1 MASHAAATGPSP
13 APSDVPQGA
22 SRASQTAA
30 EPVAMTHRQIME
42 ALTGLLA
49 AFFTAI
55 LSSTIVANALPT
67 IMSELKGTQT
77 DFAWVITAALLANAA
92 TTPIWGK
99 LADLF
104 NKKVLVQLSIVIFVA
119 GSVMAGLS
127 ETIPL
132 LLTARVIQG
141 IAMGGLTALAQAIIG
156 SMIPPRDRGKYS
168 GYMGGVMAVGTAGGP
183 LLGGFIVDSPLGWRW
198 TFFVCVPLAV
208 VALIL
213 LQVTLKIQHVKRPA
227 KIDWLGSILLTSG
240 VSLLLIWVSFAGN
253 PDYYDW
259 WSWQTVAMVG
269 GGVVLLGLL
278 VLVESKV
285 AQPIIPLKIIS
296 ERTTALAILASVAVG
311 VGMFGSSTFLGQ
323 YFQVARGATPTEAGL
338 LTLPMIAG
346 NLIGS
351 VASGMLISRT
361 GKWKRYL
368 VAGAILLI
376 GGLGLAGT
384 MDHTTDLWM
393 TGIYTAILGVGL
405 GLLMQNLVL
414 AVQNTVQAKDIGTAS
429 ASVAFFRSVGGAI
442 GVSVLGA
449 VLGNRV
455 KELVVEGLAS
465 AGIQVP
471 AGSAGASMDLKDM
484 PAPIR
489 DIMRAAYGDAIAEVF
504 LISAVVGL
512 VALVAILFIKE
523 RPLRR
528 TVDVRPEPAEL
539 AGDAP
544 DAGMAAMAGATAPA
558 LGNTGYTRTTGNDA
572 AEAAPLRRNRHR
584 GPGPGIHRGAQ
595 PGARRIPLPGCRPP
609 ADPDL
614 GGRGPARGRR
624 RRTCAAPDPAAARGA
639 AAAAG
644 GRAARRARAGRRA
657 ACDRRRT
664 GPGCRG
670 AHGPAPAAR
679 QAAQDAARGC
689 RLHRHPRPAP
699 DRVAPAHSTGPQR
712 LRGRPEGRL
721 RGLRAARR
729 LRGRPQ
735 RPPPKYTV
743 WMIFSS
749 RVPPGRGIS

>member
-1 MASHAAATGPSP
+1 MATPAVQNSKAVDASVNRAAAP
-13 APSDVPQGA
+13 
-22 SRASQTAA
+22 
-30 EPVAMTHRQIME
+30 MTHRQIME

-104 NKKVLVQLSIVIFVA
+104 DKKLLVQLSIIIFVA

-141 IAMGGLTALAQAIIG
+141 VAMGGLTALAQAIIG

-168 GYMGGVMAVGTAGGP
+168 GYMGAVMAVGTAGGP

-213 LQVTLKIQHVKRPA
+213 LQVTLKIEHIKRPA

-259 WSWQTVAMVG
+259 FSWQSALMVG
-269 GGVVLLGLL
+269 GGVALLALL
-278 VLVESKV
+278 VLVETKV
-285 AQPIIPLKIIS
+285 PEPIIPLKIIS
-296 ERTTALAILASVAVG
+296 ERTTALAIVASVAVG
-311 VGMFGSSTFLGQ
+311 IAMFGSSTFLGQ

-351 VASGMLISRT
+351 VASGILISRF
-361 GKWKRYL
+361 GKWKRFL
-368 VAGAILLI
+368 IAGSVLLI
-376 GGLGLAGT
+376 GGLAFAGT
-384 MDHTTDLWM
+384 MDHTTELWIVA
-393 TGIYTAILGVGL
+393 IYTGVFGL
-405 GLLMQNLVL
+405 GLGMLMQNLVL

-449 VLGNRV
+449 IMSNHV
-455 KELVVEGLAS
+455 KDLAVEGMAA
-465 AGIQVP
+465 AGIP
-471 AGSAGASMDLKDM
+471 AQGGASGASMDLADM
-484 PAPIR
+484 PAPIAE
-489 DIMRAAYGDAIAEVF
+489 IMRAAYGDATAQIF
-504 LISAVVGL
+504 LISAIISV
-512 VALVAILFIKE
+512 VALLAVLFIKE

-528 TVDVRPEPAEL
+528 TVDAAPEKEL
-539 AGDAP
+539 IATASG
-544 DAGMAAMAGATAPA
+544 DAGMSLDTASMDAIKANDSKSDDDDARSLGAGGTVSGSGRQAPKQDSGADLDLEFARILTQERPQAMADGRNVTDVKEVQEQLSRTQCVLAEQQLQLSRANVELQARLREQQAIAEQQAATAEELAAIRKELKRERRQQERMA
-558 LGNTGYTRTTGNDA
+558 LLLLQG
-572 AEAAPLRRNRHR
+572 AEARSDH
-584 GPGPGIHRGAQ
+584 GKH
-595 PGARRIPLPGCRPP
+595 
-609 ADPDL
+609 
-614 GGRGPARGRR
+614 
-624 RRTCAAPDPAAARGA
+624 
-639 AAAAG
+639 AG
-644 GRAARRARAGRRA
+644 
-657 ACDRRRT
+657 
-664 GPGCRG
+664 
-670 AHGPAPAAR
+670 
-679 QAAQDAARGC
+679 
-689 RLHRHPRPAP
+689 
-699 DRVAPAHSTGPQR
+699 
-712 LRGRPEGRL
+712 
-721 RGLRAARR
+721 
-729 LRGRPQ
+729 
-735 RPPPKYTV
+735 
-743 WMIFSS
+743 
-749 RVPPGRGIS
+749 

>member
-1 MASHAAATGPSP
+1 MAKPAVQNPTAADATSSKAAAP
-13 APSDVPQGA
+13 
-22 SRASQTAA
+22 
-30 EPVAMTHRQIME
+30 MTHRQIME

-104 NKKVLVQLSIVIFVA
+104 DKKVLVQLSIVIFVA

-141 IAMGGLTALAQAIIG
+141 VAMGGLTALAQAIIG

-168 GYMGGVMAVGTAGGP
+168 GYMGAVMAVGTAGGP

-213 LQVTLKIQHVKRPA
+213 LQITLKIEHIKRPA

-259 WSWQTVAMVG
+259 VSWQSALMVG
-269 GGVVLLGLL
+269 GGVALLALL
-278 VLVESKV
+278 VFVETKV
-285 AQPIIPLKIIS
+285 SQPIIPLKIIS

-311 VGMFGSSTFLGQ
+311 IAMFGSSTFLGQ

-351 VASGMLISRT
+351 VASGILISRF
-361 GKWKRYL
+361 GKWKRFL
-368 VAGAILLI
+368 VAGSVLLI
-376 GGLGLAGT
+376 GGLAFAGT
-384 MDHTTDLWM
+384 MDHTTELWIVA
-393 TGIYTAILGVGL
+393 IYTGVFGL
-405 GLLMQNLVL
+405 GLGMLMQNLVL

-449 VLGNRV
+449 IMSNHV
-455 KELVVEGLAS
+455 KDLAVEGMAA
-465 AGIQVP
+465 AGIPVQG
-471 AGSAGASMDLKDM
+471 GSSGASMDLKDL
-484 PAPIR
+484 PAPVA
-489 DIMRAAYGDAIAEVF
+489 DIMRAAYGDATAQIF
-504 LISAVVGL
+504 LISAIIGV
-512 VALVAILFIKE
+512 VALLSVLFIKE

-528 TVDVRPEPAEL
+528 TVDAAPEKDLIAT
-539 AGDAP
+539 ASS
-544 DAGMAAMAGATAPA
+544 DAGMSLDTASMDAVETLDGGTRASDGGAGSV
-558 LGNTGYTRTTGNDA
+558 DA
-572 AEAAPLRRNRHR
+572 KRLDAQRVDAQRLVD
-584 GPGPGIHRGAQ
+584 GAK
-595 PGARRIPLPGCRPP
+595 
-609 ADPDL
+609 
-614 GGRGPARGRR
+614 
-624 RRTCAAPDPAAARGA
+624 
-639 AAAAG
+639 
-644 GRAARRARAGRRA
+644 ARANGTDRQEPKTDSGTDLDLEFARILTQERPHSAADVKEVQEQLSRTQYVLAEQQLQLSRA
-657 ACDRRRT
+657 NVEL
-664 GPGCRG
+664 
-670 AHGPAPAAR
+670 
-679 QAAQDAARGC
+679 QA
-689 RLHRHPRPAP
+689 
-699 DRVAPAHSTGPQR
+699 R
-712 LRGRPEGRL
+712 LREQQSIAEQQATTAEELVAIRKELKRERRQQERMALMLLQGAES
-721 RGLRAARR
+721 RADHGKHA
-729 LRGRPQ
+729 G
-735 RPPPKYTV
+735 
-743 WMIFSS
+743 
-749 RVPPGRGIS
+749 

>member
-1 MASHAAATGPSP
+1 
-13 APSDVPQGA
+13 
-22 SRASQTAA
+22 
-30 EPVAMTHRQIME
+30 MTHRQIME

-55 LSSTIVANALPT
+55 ISSTIVANALPT

-104 NKKVLVQLSIVIFVA
+104 DKKVLVQLSIVIFVA

-141 IAMGGLTALAQAIIG
+141 VAMGGLTALAQAIIG
-156 SMIPPRDRGKYS
+156 SIIPPRDRGKYS

-208 VALIL
+208 IALIL
-213 LQVTLKIQHVKRPA
+213 LQITLKLPHVKRHA

-253 PDYYDW
+253 PEYYDW
-259 WSWQTVAMVG
+259 WSWQTAAMVG
-269 GGVVLLGLL
+269 GGVLLLALL
-278 VLVESKV
+278 VVVESKV
-285 AQPIIPLKIIS
+285 EQPIIPLKIIS

-311 VGMFGSSTFLGQ
+311 VGMFGSSAFLGQ

-351 VASGMLISRT
+351 VLSGQLISRT

-368 VAGAILLI
+368 VAGSILLI

-384 MDHTTDLWM
+384 IDHTTELWL
-393 TGIYTAILGVGL
+393 TGLYTAVLGLGL

-414 AVQNTVQAKDIGTAS
+414 AVQNTVRATDIGTAS

-449 VLGNRV
+449 VLANRV
-455 KELVVEGLAS
+455 KELATDGLAA
-465 AGIQVP
+465 AGIP
-471 AGSAGASMDLKDM
+471 STGGSAGASMDLQDM

-489 DIMRAAYGDAIAEVF
+489 AIMRAAYGDATAEIF
-504 LISAVVGL
+504 LISAMIGII
-512 VALVAILFIKE
+512 ALAAVLCIKE
-523 RPLRR
+523 QPLRR
-528 TVDVRPEPAEL
+528 TVDIVPATAATGNAAATPGNH
-539 AGDAP
+539 AGPPVNSAP
-544 DAGMAAMAGATAPA
+544 PAPSDAGIVDLDREFIEVLSRQRAQE
-558 LGNTGYTRTTGNDA
+558 TRF
-572 AEAAPLRRNRHR
+572 
-584 GPGPGIHRGAQ
+584 
-595 PGARRIPLPGCRPP
+595 
-609 ADPDL
+609 PD
-614 GGRGPARGRR
+614 
-624 RRTCAAPDPAAARGA
+624 
-639 AAAAG
+639 
-644 GRAARRARAGRRA
+644 
-657 ACDRRRT
+657 
-664 GPGCRG
+664 
-670 AHGPAPAAR
+670 AAR
-679 QAAQDAARGC
+679 QDRSTPRDGRGHLDGDATSAAADGSRARSRTLVADPQPEAADVVPLLLQTQQLLAEQQ
-689 RLHRHPRPAP
+689 LHLAE
-699 DRVAPAHSTGPQR
+699 A
-712 LRGRPEGRL
+712 
-721 RGLRAARR
+721 LRAVHEQTAEQREIAAEQARISGELTT
-729 LRGRPQ
+729 LRRQLAKERKLQRAAADYIATHGRH
-735 RPPPKYTV
+735 RT
-743 WMIFSS
+743 
-749 RVPPGRGIS
+749 G

>member
-1 MASHAAATGPSP
+1 MATPAVQNTKAADASVSSAANKAAAP
-13 APSDVPQGA
+13 
-22 SRASQTAA
+22 
-30 EPVAMTHRQIME
+30 MTHRQIME

-104 NKKVLVQLSIVIFVA
+104 DKKLLVQLSIIIFVA

-141 IAMGGLTALAQAIIG
+141 VAMGGLTALAQAIIG

-168 GYMGGVMAVGTAGGP
+168 GYMGAVMAVGTAGGP

-213 LQVTLKIQHVKRPA
+213 LQVTLKIEHIKRPA

-259 WSWQTVAMVG
+259 FSWQSALMVG
-269 GGVVLLGLL
+269 GGVALLA
-278 VLVESKV
+278 VLVFVETKV

-296 ERTTALAILASVAVG
+296 ERTTALAIVASVAVG
-311 VGMFGSSTFLGQ
+311 IAMFGSSTFLGQ

-351 VASGMLISRT
+351 VASGILISRF
-361 GKWKRYL
+361 GKWKRFL
-368 VAGAILLI
+368 IAGSVLLI
-376 GGLGLAGT
+376 GGLAFAGT
-384 MDHTTDLWM
+384 MDHTTELWIVA
-393 TGIYTAILGVGL
+393 IYTGVFGL
-405 GLLMQNLVL
+405 GLGMLMQNLVL

-449 VLGNRV
+449 IMSTHV
-455 KELVVEGLAS
+455 KDLAVEGMAA
-465 AGIQVP
+465 AGIPVQGG
-471 AGSAGASMDLKDM
+471 ASGASMDLADM
-484 PAPIR
+484 PAPVAE
-489 DIMRAAYGDAIAEVF
+489 IMRAAYGDATAQIF
-504 LISAVVGL
+504 LISAIISV
-512 VALVAILFIKE
+512 VALLSVLFIKE

-528 TVDVRPEPAEL
+528 TVDAAPEKEL
-539 AGDAP
+539 IATASG
-544 DAGMAAMAGATAPA
+544 DAGMSLDTSS
-558 LGNTGYTRTTGNDA
+558 LDA
-572 AEAAPLRRNRHR
+572 VKADDD
-584 GPGPGIHRGAQ
+584 
-595 PGARRIPLPGCRPP
+595 GARGL
-609 ADPDL
+609 
-614 GGRGPARGRR
+614 
-624 RRTCAAPDPAAARGA
+624 
-639 AAAAG
+639 
-644 GRAARRARAGRRA
+644 
-657 ACDRRRT
+657 
-664 GPGCRG
+664 G
-670 AHGPAPAAR
+670 AHPPVSVGSRQGSAGDRQVPKGDRQVPNPESGSDLDLEFAR
-679 QAAQDAARGC
+679 ILTQERPHGTSDVKEVQEQLSRTQYVLAEQQLQLSRANVELQA
-689 RLHRHPRPAP
+689 
-699 DRVAPAHSTGPQR
+699 R
-712 LRGRPEGRL
+712 LREQQTIAEQQAKTAEEL
-721 RGLRAARR
+721 AAVRKELKRERR
-729 LRGRPQ
+729 QQERMALLLLQGVEARSEHG
-735 RPPPKYTV
+735 KHA
-743 WMIFSS
+743 
-749 RVPPGRGIS
+749 G

>member
-1 MASHAAATGPSP
+1 MATPAVQHTKAVDASVNKAAAP
-13 APSDVPQGA
+13 
-22 SRASQTAA
+22 
-30 EPVAMTHRQIME
+30 MTHRQIME

-104 NKKVLVQLSIVIFVA
+104 DKKLLVQLSIIIFVA

-168 GYMGGVMAVGTAGGP
+168 GYMGAVMAVGTAGGP

-213 LQVTLKIQHVKRPA
+213 LQVTLKIQHIKRPA

-259 WSWQTVAMVG
+259 FSWQSALMVG
-269 GGVVLLGLL
+269 GGVALLA
-278 VLVESKV
+278 VLVFVETKV

-296 ERTTALAILASVAVG
+296 ERTTALAIVASVAVG
-311 VGMFGSSTFLGQ
+311 IAMFGSSTFLGQ

-351 VASGMLISRT
+351 VASGILISRF
-361 GKWKRYL
+361 GKWKRFL
-368 VAGAILLI
+368 IAGSVLLI
-376 GGLGLAGT
+376 GGLAFAGT
-384 MDHTTDLWM
+384 MDHTTELWIVA
-393 TGIYTAILGVGL
+393 IYTGVFGL
-405 GLLMQNLVL
+405 GLGMLMQNLVL

-449 VLGNRV
+449 IMSNHV
-455 KELVVEGLAS
+455 KDLAVEGMAA
-465 AGIQVP
+465 AGIPVQGG
-471 AGSAGASMDLKDM
+471 ASGASMDLADI
-484 PAPIR
+484 PAPIAE
-489 DIMRAAYGDAIAEVF
+489 IMRAAYGDATAQIF
-504 LISAVVGL
+504 LISAIISV
-512 VALVAILFIKE
+512 VALLAVLFIKE

-528 TVDVRPEPAEL
+528 TVDAAPEKEL
-539 AGDAP
+539 IATASG
-544 DAGMAAMAGATAPA
+544 DAGMSLDTSSLDAVKADDDGGSAFGAGRTVSGAGHQAPKQDSGADLDLEFARILTQERPHPTAAVKEATDVKEVQEQ
-558 LGNTGYTRTTGNDA
+558 LTRTQYVL
-572 AEAAPLRRNRHR
+572 AEQQL
-584 GPGPGIHRGAQ
+584 Q
-595 PGARRIPLPGCRPP
+595 LS
-609 ADPDL
+609 
-614 GGRGPARGRR
+614 
-624 RRTCAAPDPAAARGA
+624 
-639 AAAAG
+639 
-644 GRAARRARAGRRA
+644 RANVEL
-657 ACDRRRT
+657 
-664 GPGCRG
+664 
-670 AHGPAPAAR
+670 
-679 QAAQDAARGC
+679 QA
-689 RLHRHPRPAP
+689 
-699 DRVAPAHSTGPQR
+699 R
-712 LRGRPEGRL
+712 LREQQTIAEQQANTAGELAAIRKELKRERRQQERMALLLLQGVEAREARPDHGKHA
-721 RGLRAARR
+721 G
-729 LRGRPQ
+729 
-735 RPPPKYTV
+735 
-743 WMIFSS
+743 
-749 RVPPGRGIS
+749 

>member
-1 MASHAAATGPSP
+1 MATAAPQHPQAVDAAAKAA
-13 APSDVPQGA
+13 AP
-22 SRASQTAA
+22 
-30 EPVAMTHRQIME
+30 MTHRQIME

-104 NKKVLVQLSIVIFVA
+104 DKKLLVQLSIIIFVA

-168 GYMGGVMAVGTAGGP
+168 GYMGAVMAVGTAGGP

-213 LQVTLKIQHVKRPA
+213 LQITLKIEHIKRPA

-253 PDYYDW
+253 PEYYDW
-259 WSWQTVAMVG
+259 VSWQSALMVG
-269 GGVVLLGLL
+269 GGVALLALL
-278 VLVESKV
+278 VFVETKV

-296 ERTTALAILASVAVG
+296 ERTTALAIVASVAVG
-311 VGMFGSSTFLGQ
+311 IAMFGSSTFLGQ

-351 VASGMLISRT
+351 VASGILISRF
-361 GKWKRYL
+361 GKWKRFL
-368 VAGAILLI
+368 IAGSVLLI
-376 GGLGLAGT
+376 GGLAFAGT
-384 MDHTTDLWM
+384 MDHTTELWIVA
-393 TGIYTAILGVGL
+393 IYTGVFGL
-405 GLLMQNLVL
+405 GLGMLMQNLVL

-449 VLGNRV
+449 IMSNHV
-455 KELVVEGLAS
+455 KDLAVEGMAA
-465 AGIQVP
+465 AGIPVQGG
-471 AGSAGASMDLKDM
+471 ASGASMDLADM
-484 PAPIR
+484 PAPIA
-489 DIMRAAYGDAIAEVF
+489 DIMRAAYGDATAQIF
-504 LISAVVGL
+504 LISAIISV
-512 VALVAILFIKE
+512 VALLAVLFIKE

-528 TVDVRPEPAEL
+528 TVDAAPEKELVATASGEAGMSLDTASVDAVKTGDRVKTDDAASPAGARRALPGAGREVRPEDSGSDLDLEFARILTQERPSATADVKEVQEQLTRTQYVLAEQQLQLSRANVELQARLRDQQTIAEQQTRTAEEL
-539 AGDAP
+539 AAIRKELKRERRQQER
-544 DAGMAAMAGATAPA
+544 MALLLLQGV
-558 LGNTGYTRTTGNDA
+558 
-572 AEAAPLRRNRHR
+572 E
-584 GPGPGIHRGAQ
+584 
-595 PGARRIPLPGCRPP
+595 
-609 ADPDL
+609 
-614 GGRGPARGRR
+614 
-624 RRTCAAPDPAAARGA
+624 
-639 AAAAG
+639 
-644 GRAARRARAGRRA
+644 
-657 ACDRRRT
+657 
-664 GPGCRG
+664 
-670 AHGPAPAAR
+670 AR
-679 QAAQDAARGC
+679 QEHGKHAG
-689 RLHRHPRPAP
+689 
-699 DRVAPAHSTGPQR
+699 
-712 LRGRPEGRL
+712 
-721 RGLRAARR
+721 
-729 LRGRPQ
+729 
-735 RPPPKYTV
+735 
-743 WMIFSS
+743 
-749 RVPPGRGIS
+749 

>member
-1 MASHAAATGPSP
+1 
-13 APSDVPQGA
+13 
-22 SRASQTAA
+22 
-30 EPVAMTHRQIME
+30 MTHRQIME

-127 ETIPL
+127 QTIPL

-213 LQVTLKIQHVKRPA
+213 LQITLKIQHVKRPA
-227 KIDWLGSILLTSG
+227 KIDWLGSVLLTSG

-259 WSWQTVAMVG
+259 WSWQSVAMVG

-278 VLVESKV
+278 VLVESRV

-296 ERTTALAILASVAVG
+296 ERTTALAILASMAVG

-368 VAGAILLI
+368 IAGSILLI

-384 MDHTTDLWM
+384 MDHTTDLWL
-393 TGIYTAILGVGL
+393 TGIYTAILGIGL

-455 KELVVEGLAS
+455 KELVTEGLAS

-471 AGSAGASMDLKDM
+471 AGSSGASMDLKDM

-504 LISAVVGL
+504 MISAIIGVI
-512 VALVAILFIKE
+512 ALLAILFIKE

-528 TVDVRPEPAEL
+528 TVDIRPESAEQ
-539 AGDAP
+539 AGDAAAAAAVA
-544 DAGMAAMAGATAPA
+544 AGGASATA
-558 LGNTGYTRTTGNDA
+558 LGNTGNDA
-572 AEAAPLRRNRHR
+572 VQGASSATGTGIVDLDREFIEVLSRERAESRF
-584 GPGPGIHRGAQ
+584 
-595 PGARRIPLPGCRPP
+595 
-609 ADPDL
+609 PD
-614 GGRGPARGRR
+614 
-624 RRTCAAPDPAAARGA
+624 
-639 AAAAG
+639 
-644 GRAARRARAGRRA
+644 
-657 ACDRRRT
+657 
-664 GPGCRG
+664 
-670 AHGPAPAAR
+670 AAR
-679 QAAQDAARGC
+679 QEAGLTSDPAFRQGEPRQGESAAERAAEREGARQRSRTLVADDRPEAADVVPVLLQTQRLLAEQQLQLADALRAVYDQAAEQR
-689 RLHRHPRPAP
+689 AIAAEQA
-699 DRVAPAHSTGPQR
+699 RVAEELTVLRRQLAKQR
-712 LRGRPEGRL
+712 KMQ
-721 RGLRAARR
+721 RAAADYIATH
-729 LRGRPQ
+729 GRH
-735 RPPPKYTV
+735 RTE
-743 WMIFSS
+743 
-749 RVPPGRGIS
+749 

>member
-269 GGVVLLGLL
+269 GGIVLLGLL

-376 GGLGLAGT
+376 GGLGLAGS

-528 TVDVRPEPAEL
+528 TVDVRPEPAEI

-558 LGNTGYTRTTGNDA
+558 LGNTGYTRTTGNDDVG
-572 AEAAPLRRNRHR
+572 AAPSA
-584 GPGPGIHRGAQ
+584 GSGIVDLDREFIEVLSRDRAES
-595 PGARRIPLPGCRPP
+595 RF
-609 ADPDL
+609 PD
-614 GGRGPARGRR
+614 
-624 RRTCAAPDPAAARGA
+624 
-639 AAAAG
+639 
-644 GRAARRARAGRRA
+644 
-657 ACDRRRT
+657 
-664 GPGCRG
+664 
-670 AHGPAPAAR
+670 AAR
-679 QAAQDAARGC
+679 QRTRTLVAEERPEAADVVPVMLQTQRLLAEQQLLLADALRAVHEQAAEQR
-689 RLHRHPRPAP
+689 AIAAEQA
-699 DRVAPAHSTGPQR
+699 RVAGELTALRRQLAKQR
-712 LRGRPEGRL
+712 KMQ
-721 RGLRAARR
+721 RAAADYIATH
-729 LRGRPQ
+729 GRH
-735 RPPPKYTV
+735 RTE
-743 WMIFSS
+743 
-749 RVPPGRGIS
+749 

>member
-1 MASHAAATGPSP
+1 MS
-13 APSDVPQGA
+13 
-22 SRASQTAA
+22 
-30 EPVAMTHRQIME
+30 HRQIME

-104 NKKVLVQLSIVIFVA
+104 DKKLLVQLSIVVFVA

-141 IAMGGLTALAQAIIG
+141 VAMGGLTALAQAIIG

-213 LQVTLKIQHVKRPA
+213 LQITLKIPHVKRPA
-227 KIDWLGSILLTSG
+227 KIDWLGSIFLTSG

-259 WSWQTVAMVG
+259 LSWQSAVMVG
-269 GGVVLLGLL
+269 GGVLLLALL

-285 AQPIIPLKIIS
+285 EQPIIPLKIIS

-311 VGMFGSSTFLGQ
+311 VAMFGSSTFLGQ

-351 VASGMLISRT
+351 VVSGQLISRT

-368 VAGAILLI
+368 VGGSVLLI
-376 GGLGLAGT
+376 AGLGLAGT
-384 MDHTTDLWM
+384 VDHTTELWL
-393 TGIYTAILGVGL
+393 TGVYTAVLGL
-405 GLLMQNLVL
+405 GLGMVMQNLVL
-414 AVQNTVQAKDIGTAS
+414 AVQNTVKATDIGTAS

-449 VLGNRV
+449 VLGSRV
-455 KELVVEGLAS
+455 TQLANEGLA
-465 AGIQVP
+465 AANIPVQGD
-471 AGSAGASMDLKDM
+471 GAGARMDLVDL
-484 PAPIR
+484 PEPVR
-489 DIMRAAYGDAIAEVF
+489 DIMRAAYGDATAQIF
-504 LISAVVGL
+504 LISAVIGVA
-512 VALVAILFIKE
+512 ALVAVLFIKE
-523 RPLRR
+523 KPLRR
-528 TVDVRPEPAEL
+528 TVDIRPEAENGAAAPATSAAAPSGAAPTTAAPAASARKAPVPSADVDDLDREFVEVLRRQRNGESGTGHSQEAASAEMVPLILETQRLL
-539 AGDAP
+539 AEQQLQLS
-544 DAGMAAMAGATAPA
+544 AAMAAVHRQAVVQQGI
-558 LGNTGYTRTTGNDA
+558 A
-572 AEAAPLRRNRHR
+572 AEQAKAASMLK
-584 GPGPGIHRGAQ
+584 AV
-595 PGARRIPLPGCRPP
+595 AKE
-609 ADPDL
+609 L
-614 GGRGPARGRR
+614 GKERKLQK
-624 RRTCAAPDPAAARGA
+624 AAAHYL
-639 AAAAG
+639 AAG
-644 GRAARRARAGRRA
+644 GR
-657 ACDRRRT
+657 
-664 GPGCRG
+664 
-670 AHGPAPAAR
+670 
-679 QAAQDAARGC
+679 
-689 RLHRHPRPAP
+689 
-699 DRVAPAHSTGPQR
+699 
-712 LRGRPEGRL
+712 
-721 RGLRAARR
+721 
-729 LRGRPQ
+729 Q
-735 RPPPKYTV
+735 RPPE
-743 WMIFSS
+743 
-749 RVPPGRGIS
+749 PGA

>member
-1 MASHAAATGPSP
+1 MAKPALQNGAAAAGAA
-13 APSDVPQGA
+13 AP
-22 SRASQTAA
+22 
-30 EPVAMTHRQIME
+30 MTHRQIME

-104 NKKVLVQLSIVIFVA
+104 DKKVLVQLSIIIFVA

-141 IAMGGLTALAQAIIG
+141 VAMGGLTALAQAIIG

-168 GYMGGVMAVGTAGGP
+168 GYMGAVMAVGTAGGP

-213 LQVTLKIQHVKRPA
+213 LQVTLKIQHIKRPA

-259 WSWQTVAMVG
+259 FSWQSALMVG
-269 GGVVLLGLL
+269 GGVALLA
-278 VLVESKV
+278 VLVFVETKV

-296 ERTTALAILASVAVG
+296 ERTTALAIVASVAVG
-311 VGMFGSSTFLGQ
+311 IAMFGSSTFLGQ

-346 NLIGS
+346 NLVGS
-351 VASGMLISRT
+351 VASGILISRF
-361 GKWKRYL
+361 GKWKRFL
-368 VAGAILLI
+368 IAGSVLLI
-376 GGLGLAGT
+376 GGLAFAGT
-384 MDHTTDLWM
+384 MDHTTELWIVA
-393 TGIYTAILGVGL
+393 IYTGVFGL
-405 GLLMQNLVL
+405 GLGMLMQNLVL

-449 VLGNRV
+449 IMSNHV
-455 KELVVEGLAS
+455 KDLAVEGMAA
-465 AGIQVP
+465 AGIPVQGG
-471 AGSAGASMDLKDM
+471 ASGASMDLADM
-484 PAPIR
+484 PAPIAG
-489 DIMRAAYGDAIAEVF
+489 IMRAAYGDATAQIF
-504 LISAVVGL
+504 LISAIISV
-512 VALVAILFIKE
+512 VALLAVLFIKE

-528 TVDVRPEPAEL
+528 TVDAASEKEL
-539 AGDAP
+539 LATASG
-544 DAGMAAMAGATAPA
+544 DAGMSLDTASMDAVGAGSGKGAGSVGASSR
-558 LGNTGYTRTTGNDA
+558 LTGTPDG
-572 AEAAPLRRNRHR
+572 
-584 GPGPGIHRGAQ
+584 GASR
-595 PGARRIPLPGCRPP
+595 PGADRR
-609 ADPDL
+609 
-614 GGRGPARGRR
+614 
-624 RRTCAAPDPAAARGA
+624 DPATSGDRHATSGGASEDLDLEFARILTQERPHA
-639 AAAAG
+639 AADVKELQEQLSRTQYVLAEQQLQLS
-644 GRAARRARAGRRA
+644 RANVELQARLRE
-657 ACDRRRT
+657 
-664 GPGCRG
+664 
-670 AHGPAPAAR
+670 
-679 QAAQDAARGC
+679 QQSVAAQQATTASE
-689 RLHRHPRPAP
+689 L
-699 DRVAPAHSTGPQR
+699 VA
-712 LRGRPEGRL
+712 LRKELKRERRQQERMALLLLQGVEDRPEHGKHA
-721 RGLRAARR
+721 G
-729 LRGRPQ
+729 
-735 RPPPKYTV
+735 
-743 WMIFSS
+743 
-749 RVPPGRGIS
+749 

>member
-1 MASHAAATGPSP
+1 MATAAPQHPQAVDAAAKAA
-13 APSDVPQGA
+13 AP
-22 SRASQTAA
+22 
-30 EPVAMTHRQIME
+30 MTHRQIME

-104 NKKVLVQLSIVIFVA
+104 DKKLLVQLSIIIFVA

-168 GYMGGVMAVGTAGGP
+168 GYMGAVMAVGTAGGP

-213 LQVTLKIQHVKRPA
+213 LQITLKIQHIKRPA

-253 PDYYDW
+253 PEYYDW
-259 WSWQTVAMVG
+259 VSWQSGLMVG
-269 GGVVLLGLL
+269 GGVALLALL
-278 VLVESKV
+278 VFVETKV

-311 VGMFGSSTFLGQ
+311 IAMFGSSTFLGQ

-346 NLIGS
+346 NLVGS
-351 VASGMLISRT
+351 VASGVLISRF
-361 GKWKRYL
+361 GKWKRFL
-368 VAGAILLI
+368 IAGSVLLI
-376 GGLGLAGT
+376 GGLAFAGT
-384 MDHTTDLWM
+384 MDHTTELWIVA
-393 TGIYTAILGVGL
+393 IYTGVFGL
-405 GLLMQNLVL
+405 GLGMLMQNLVL

-449 VLGNRV
+449 VMSNHV
-455 KELVVEGLAS
+455 KDLAVEGLAA
-465 AGIQVP
+465 AGIPVQGG
-471 AGSAGASMDLKDM
+471 GSGASMDLADM
-484 PAPIR
+484 PAPIA
-489 DIMRAAYGDAIAEVF
+489 DIMRAAYGDATAQIF
-504 LISAVVGL
+504 LISAVISV
-512 VALVAILFIKE
+512 VALLAVLFIKE

-528 TVDVRPEPAEL
+528 TVDAAPEKEL
-539 AGDAP
+539 VATASGEAGMSLDTASLDSVSVEGSSANTANNDDGAGRP
-544 DAGMAAMAGATAPA
+544 DAGRSLSGADRAAG
-558 LGNTGYTRTTGNDA
+558 
-572 AEAAPLRRNRHR
+572 H
-584 GPGPGIHRGAQ
+584 PGPGSDLDLEFARILTQERPNATADVKEVQEQLSRTQYVLAEQQLQLSRANVELQARLREQQSIAEQQAATADELAAIRKELKRERRQQERMALLLLQGAE
-595 PGARRIPLPGCRPP
+595 
-609 ADPDL
+609 
-614 GGRGPARGRR
+614 
-624 RRTCAAPDPAAARGA
+624 
-639 AAAAG
+639 
-644 GRAARRARAGRRA
+644 
-657 ACDRRRT
+657 
-664 GPGCRG
+664 
-670 AHGPAPAAR
+670 AR
-679 QAAQDAARGC
+679 QEHGKHAG
-689 RLHRHPRPAP
+689 
-699 DRVAPAHSTGPQR
+699 
-712 LRGRPEGRL
+712 
-721 RGLRAARR
+721 
-729 LRGRPQ
+729 
-735 RPPPKYTV
+735 
-743 WMIFSS
+743 
-749 RVPPGRGIS
+749 